1 MTKNKNN
8 HSYKS
13 IMNEAKKY
21 YAGFN
26 EIISLKEFIE
36 LQLAVEKYA
45 AEEINRTDAMI
56 KVNIA
61 LELLLI
67 HTVRKN

>member
-1 MTKNKNN
+1 
-8 HSYKS
+8 
-13 IMNEAKKY
+13 MNEAKKY